1 MESLSLCVRVKEYFQ
16 CVYVSFPLPFLPC
29 IYRLIGKKLI
39 KFHNVSYSLTVTVII
54 MITNNETNTEG
65 NHTDKNKMFL
75 SKTMPNT
82 VLYHIAV
89 FFGKEDA
96 CFLRNMSCWEDLTS
110 AKIRSFWNIEW
121 DFGGFGVIC
130 LFACLSR
137 WLDGSD
143 VI

>member
-65 NHTDKNKMFL
+65 NHTDKNIFFV

-82 VLYHIAV
+82 VLFYITLH
-89 FFGKEDA
+89 FFSGKRTHA
-96 CFLRNMSCWEDLTS
+96 YVCLCFLRNMPIKLL
-110 AKIRSFWNIEW
+110 
-121 DFGGFGVIC
+121 GGSYI
-130 LFACLSR
+130 S
-137 WLDGSD
+137 
-143 VI
+143 